1 MDTDDAK
8 RQGVQAR
15 IELGETED
23 TYTTLREALIERMYE
38 ATAPEQAWRMVT
50 QLQALKAIRDDLM
63 TKAANVDLVRH
74 DEEMKPYAD

>member
-1 MDTDDAK
+1 MDTDDLK

-23 TYTTLREALIERMYE
+23 TYTALREALIERMYE
-38 ATAPEQAWRMVT
+38 AITPEQAWRMVT
-50 QLQALKAIRDDLM
+50 QLQALKAIRDGLM

>member
-8 RQGVQAR
+8 RQGVAAK
-15 IELGETED
+15 IELHETEN
-23 TYTTLREALIERMYE
+23 TYTALRDALIDRMHD
-38 ATAPEQAWRMVT
+38 ARTPDDAWRMVT
-50 QLQALKAIRDDLM
+50 QLQALQAIRDGLM